1 MPSIDACMSRV
12 ICAYRRPSGTISM
25 KEKKNLQNMN
35 DRPSPLR
42 TLKEVLSAAER
53 GRYAV
58 GSFSPR
64 TTAMIQPIL
73 CAGQAAHSPLIVQIS
88 QKELNRYQVTPARFA
103 EEFFG
108 QLARENITVPVVLHL
123 DHTKEVDIIKDAIA
137 AGFTSVMIDASEKPL
152 DENIAISRQVVEFA
166 HPRGVSVE
174 AELGRIGTTDFVET
188 ENDEELY
195 TKPEEAERFI
205 RETGVD
211 ALAVSVGTAHGVY
224 TVRQPKID
232 LPRLRA
238 IRALT
243 PVHLVLHGGSGVP
256 AEMMQAAIQLEGG
269 GVSKVNIATDLE
281 LAALTALGRDHYLTD
296 AEMNA
301 LSTDEV
307 ARARA
312 AVQLTVTDKM
322 TNFLRSSGK
331 AEGR

>member
-1 MPSIDACMSRV
+1 
-12 ICAYRRPSGTISM
+12 M

-35 DRPSPLR
+35 DQRTSLQ
-42 TLKEVLSAAER
+42 TLKELLSSAER

-64 TTAMIQPIL
+64 TTPMIKPVL
-73 CAGQAAHSPLIVQIS
+73 AAAQALRSPLIVQIS
-88 QKELNRYQVTPARFA
+88 QKELIRYQVTPARFA
-103 EEFFG
+103 EEFFA
-108 QLARENITVPVVLHL
+108 QLEQERVTVPVVLHL
-123 DHTKEVDIIKDAIA
+123 DHTKELAVIRDAIA

-152 DENIAISRQVVEFA
+152 EENIATTRQVVDYA
-166 HPRGVSVE
+166 HARSVSVE
-174 AELGRIGTTDFVET
+174 AELGQIGTTDFVET
-188 ENDEELY
+188 ESDEELY
-195 TKPEEAERFI
+195 TKPDEANRFV

-256 AEMMQAAIQLEGG
+256 AEMMQAAVQLKGG

-281 LAALTALGRDHYLTD
+281 LAALGALGRDHFLTD
-296 AEMNA
+296 AEMKA
-301 LSTDEV
+301 LSPTEIT
-307 ARARA
+307 RARA
-312 AVQLTVTDKM
+312 AVEQTVADKIS
-322 TNFLRSSGK
+322 NFLRSRDQ
-331 AEGR
+331 ADGR

>member
-1 MPSIDACMSRV
+1 M
-12 ICAYRRPSGTISM
+12 
-25 KEKKNLQNMN
+25 EKKFPKVN
-35 DRPSPLR
+35 DNSA
-42 TLKEVLSAAER
+42 TLKTLNDVLSSAER

-64 TTAMIQPIL
+64 TTAMIQPVL
-73 CAGQAAHSPLIVQIS
+73 CAAQALNSPLIVQIS
-88 QKELNRYQVTPARFA
+88 QKELTRYQITPRRFA
-103 EEFFG
+103 EEFFA
-108 QLARENITVPVVLHL
+108 QLEGEHITVPVVLHL
-123 DHTKEVDIIKDAIA
+123 DHTKEFAVIQDAIA

-152 DENIAISRQVVEFA
+152 EENIATSRQVVEYA
-166 HPRGVSVE
+166 HSKGVSVE

-188 ENDEELY
+188 ESDEELY
-195 TKPEEAERFI
+195 TKPEEAERFV

-256 AEMMQAAIQLEGG
+256 AGMMQKAIQLEGG

-281 LAALTALGRDHYLTD
+281 LAALGALGRDSYLTD
-296 AEMNA
+296 AQMDA
-301 LSTDEV
+301 LSKEEINL
-307 ARARA
+307 ART
-312 AVQLTVTDKM
+312 AVEQTVTDKIS
-322 TNFLRSSGK
+322 NFLRSRNR
-331 AEGR
+331 ADGR

>member
-1 MPSIDACMSRV
+1 M
-12 ICAYRRPSGTISM
+12 
-25 KEKKNLQNMN
+25 EKKKSMQNMN
-35 DRPSPLR
+35 DHPSPLR
-42 TLKEVLSAAER
+42 TLAQILSIAER
-53 GRYAV
+53 GGYAV

-64 TTAMIQPIL
+64 TTAMIHPIL
-73 CAGQAAHSPLIVQIS
+73 CAGEAAHSPLIVQIS
-88 QKELNRYQVTPARFA
+88 QKELTRYQVTPARFA
-103 EEFFG
+103 QEFFT
-108 QLARENITVPVVLHL
+108 QIEREHITVPVVLHL
-123 DHTKEVDIIKDAIA
+123 DHTKEFAVIRDAIA

-152 DENIAISRQVVEFA
+152 EENIAISRQVVEYA
-166 HPRGVSVE
+166 HSHGVSVE

-188 ENDEELY
+188 ESDEELY
-195 TKPEEAERFI
+195 TKPDEAERFV

-243 PVHLVLHGGSGVP
+243 SVHLVLHGGSGVP

-281 LAALTALGRDHYLTD
+281 LAALDALHRDSYLTD

-301 LSTDEV
+301 LSPEEI
-307 ARARA
+307 AQARA
-312 AVQLTVTDKM
+312 AVERTVIDKIS
-322 TNFLRSSGK
+322 NFLRSGDQADGK
-331 AEGR
+331 